1 MVNLNKLK
9 ELGWLTR
16 RQIIEKHGTH
26 NPDLLKKIIKSKGQ
40 ENPNDCEIV
49 LRKKGGDDVYIY
61 SPDLVKKIGNAFF
74 MANYEEVES
83 LKQSLKRQDCYTSKE
98 LASRFRTTQPCLMA
112 YIHKEGLDRTGL
124 VKEIKPGHLI
134 HKSLF
139 FKLESHFLS
148 NKRRN

>member
-9 ELGWLTR
+9 ELGWLNC
-16 RQIIEKHGTH
+16 RQIIEKHGTY
-26 NPDLLKKIIKSKGQ
+26 NSDLLKKIIKSKSQ
-40 ENPNDCEIV
+40 ENPDECEIV
-49 LRKKGGDDVYIY
+49 LRKKDGDNEYLY
-61 SPDLVKKIGNAFF
+61 SPNLVKKIVNTFL

-124 VKEIKPGHLI
+124 VKEIKLGHLI